1 VDEGGLVSRSG
12 STLSE
17 VKGTGDGVK
26 NSRRETMKWDNI
38 WNVNK

>member
-1 VDEGGLVSRSG
+1 MDGIVG

-17 VKGTGDGVK
+17 VKGTGEILRGEARRGVQG
-26 NSRRETMKWDNI
+26 EGVGNI